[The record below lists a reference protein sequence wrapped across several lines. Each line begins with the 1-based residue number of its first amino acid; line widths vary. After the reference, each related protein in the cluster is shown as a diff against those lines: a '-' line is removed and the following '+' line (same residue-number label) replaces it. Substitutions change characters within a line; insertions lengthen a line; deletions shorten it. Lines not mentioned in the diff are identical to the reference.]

1 MSDQFSRQCLEN
13 LFSTA
18 KTMDV
23 NRVESIR
30 CTKICN
36 GRVNLSLLRIFRLFR
51 IIRSWF
57 WRISMATST
66 FDPISLPASQE
77 EQVHALRKLLR
88 REGKARLTGKG
99 GEPSLELPD
108 AVYELLLRILDGMQQ
123 GKAISIVPVTQDLTT
138 QQAAGLLGVSRP
150 FFVKLLES
158 GKIPYHL
165 TGTHRRVYLKD
176 LMTYKEHRDRE
187 RRDTLDQM
195 AQEAEELGL
204 YDKVLLP
211 DE

>member
-1 MSDQFSRQCLEN
+1 
-13 LFSTA
+13 
-18 KTMDV
+18 
-23 NRVESIR
+23 
-30 CTKICN
+30 
-36 GRVNLSLLRIFRLFR
+36 
-51 IIRSWF
+51 
-57 WRISMATST
+57 MASST
-66 FDPISLPASQE
+66 FDPVSLPASQE
-77 EQVHALRKLLR
+77 EQVHALRKLLQ

-176 LMTYKEHRDRE
+176 LMAYKEHRDRE
-187 RRDTLDQM
+187 RRDALDQM
-195 AQEAEELGL
+195 AREAEELGL

>member
-1 MSDQFSRQCLEN
+1 
-13 LFSTA
+13 
-18 KTMDV
+18 
-23 NRVESIR
+23 
-30 CTKICN
+30 
-36 GRVNLSLLRIFRLFR
+36 
-51 IIRSWF
+51 
-57 WRISMATST
+57 MATSI
-66 FDPISLPASQE
+66 FDPVSLPASQE
-77 EQVHALRKLLR
+77 EQVHALQKLLR

-138 QQAAGLLGVSRP
+138 QKAAGLLGVSRP

-176 LMTYKEHRDRE
+176 LMAYKEHRDRE
-187 RRDTLDQM
+187 RRDALDQM
-195 AQEAEELGL
+195 AREAEELGI
-204 YDKVLLP
+204 YDKALLP
-211 DE
+211 IE